1 MSAIDLGAL
10 LADASQSGAYYV
22 DLHDRTAIVDTATLL
37 EFRLLPVDLRDC
49 RDHLDALERI
59 AAALQFPDWF
69 GGNWDALAD
78 CLDDLS
84 WLPAPGYVLLLDHA
98 DGWRGEDPE
107 GFAVLLDIA
116 NDVGARRAAQ
126 RVPFWVLIPTIA
138 DVAATQG

>member
-22 DLHDRTAIVDTATLL
+22 DLHDRAAIVDAATLL

-49 RDHLDALERI
+49 RDRHDALERI
-59 AAALQFPDWF
+59 ATALQFPDWF

-84 WLPAPGYVLLLDHA
+84 WLPAAGYVLLLDHA
-98 DGWRGEDPE
+98 VDWRGKDPE

-116 NDVGARRAAQ
+116 NDVGARWAAQ
-126 RVPFWVLIPTIA
+126 RIPFWMLIPTTA
-138 DVAATQG
+138 GVATPGA

>member
-22 DLHDRTAIVDTATLL
+22 DLHDRAAIVDAATLL
-37 EFRLLPVDLRDC
+37 ELRLLPVDLRDC
-49 RDHLDALERI
+49 RDRDDALERI

-78 CLDDLS
+78 CLNDLS

-98 DGWRGEDPE
+98 DDWRREDLE
-107 GFAVLLDIA
+107 GFDVLLDVA
-116 NDVGARRAAQ
+116 NATAGQWAAQ
-126 RVPFWVLIPTIA
+126 RIPFWMLIPATG
-138 DVAATQG
+138 DVAAADA

>member
-1 MSAIDLGAL
+1 MSAVDLGVL
-10 LADASQSGAYYV
+10 LADPARSGAYYV
-22 DLHDRTAIVDTATLL
+22 DLHDRAAIAETSTLL

-49 RDHLDALERI
+49 RDRDDALERI

-78 CLDDLS
+78 CLNDLS

-107 GFAVLLDIA
+107 GFGVLLEIA
-116 NDVGARRAAQ
+116 NDAGARWAAQ
-126 RVPFWVLIPTIA
+126 RIPFWMLIPTPA
-138 DVAATQG
+138 EAAATQA